1 MIFFNNTG
9 ILNSHKS
16 DESNPSP
23 PRRVRCLNPFRWL
36 EVNNDGQVTP
46 CCNTWFKGHLGS
58 IRDQSLEEIWNGAP
72 FRALRKAMYEGGE
85 WEKFCNKD
93 TCPQIIN
100 DTWVFIDHISPETHD
115 FVPITQPLLDH
126 IRAGKTEMSI
136 GPVQIGLSCDPRCN
150 LRCIMCF
157 ATHNPNRDG
166 TLIRKALHGMESF
179 LPGVKRIKMLGDG
192 EVFAIPETR
201 DFLLSFD
208 SKSYPETSFLIHTN
222 GILLTPGMWKKL
234 SHLKID
240 TLVISIDAA
249 TKETY
254 EKIRVGGK
262 WEVLMK
268 NIEFLLARFRK
279 GMIREFLISM
289 TVMKTNHREMIAFA
303 EMGKRLGVTL
313 AFFSPIY
320 GDWAREQIFD
330 RRDIPCLKRISEQLR
345 HPIMKESFIDTSA
358 MSMWRD
364 FTPSLADYKI
374 IARCALRG
382 IKNRLSF

>member
-1 MIFFNNTG
+1 MIFSPKTG
-9 ILNSHKS
+9 ILNSYKS
-16 DESNPSP
+16 DESNPSH

-58 IRDQSLEEIWNGAP
+58 IKDQSLEEIWNGAP
-72 FRALRKAMYEGGE
+72 FRALRNAMYEGGP
-85 WEKFCNKD
+85 WENFCNKE

-100 DTWVFIDHISPETHD
+100 NTWVPIDHISPETHD
-115 FVPITQPLLDH
+115 LLPITQPLLDH
-126 IRAGKTEMSI
+126 IRQGKTEMSI
-136 GPVQIGLSCDPRCN
+136 GPIQIGLSCDPRCN

-157 ATHNPNRDG
+157 ATHNPSRDG
-166 TLIRKALHGMESF
+166 ALIRKALRGMESF

-208 SKSYPETSFLIHTN
+208 SKAYPETSFLIHTN
-222 GILLTPGMWKKL
+222 GILLTPAMWTNL
-234 SHLKID
+234 AHLKID

-254 EKIRVGGK
+254 EKIRIGGK
-262 WEVLMK
+262 WEVLMQ
-268 NIEFLLARFRK
+268 NMEFLLARYRE
-279 GMIREFLISM
+279 GLIREFLISM
-289 TVMKTNHREMIAFA
+289 TVMKTNHREIAAFA

-313 AFFSPIY
+313 AFFCPIY
-320 GDWAREQIFD
+320 GNWGREQIFD
-330 RRDIPCLKRISEQLR
+330 RRDIPCLKQVSEQLR
-345 HPIMKESFIDTSA
+345 HPVMRESFIDTSA
-358 MSMWRD
+358 MRIWRD
-364 FTPSLADYKI
+364 WTPSMADYKI
-374 IARCALRG
+374 IARRALRA